1 MLQSS
6 FSRCTVGLHLLSH
19 LDITVPIGSLRRIFG
34 ISWYGNRY
42 ADARPRLHP
51 FPCLQIGSNAAS
63 LYKQGTQIRKRTSC
77 TLHHQ
82 NTRDGAVHGVSAAF
96 KLGREERKKHQKAS
110 SSFCQQMAI
119 VLRLF
124 TSIPFLEKDT
134 SMPSREHSG
143 EANSF

>member
-34 ISWYGNRY
+34 IPWYGNSY

-51 FPCLQIGSNAAS
+51 FPCLQIGGNAAS
-63 LYKQGTQIRKRTSC
+63 LYKQGIQIRKRTSC

-82 NTRDGAVHGVSAAF
+82 NTRDGAVHGVSAAV
-96 KLGREERKKHQKAS
+96 KLGREERKNPPKGQLLVLPADGNSTPLVHLNPVPGKGHVD
-110 SSFCQQMAI
+110 AI
-119 VLRLF
+119 
-124 TSIPFLEKDT
+124 
-134 SMPSREHSG
+134 
-143 EANSF
+143 

>member
-1 MLQSS
+1 MLMPGQG
-6 FSRCTVGLHLLSH
+6 CIPSH
-19 LDITVPIGSLRRIFG
+19 
-34 ISWYGNRY
+34 
-42 ADARPRLHP
+42 A
-51 FPCLQIGSNAAS
+51 C
-63 LYKQGTQIRKRTSC
+63 
-77 TLHHQ
+77 
-82 NTRDGAVHGVSAAF
+82 
-96 KLGREERKKHQKAS
+96 KLGAMQPLCTNKASKLENAHHAHSTTKTPEMELFMAFQLLTSWDGKKEKTHQKAS